1 LRLQAAYADSLG
13 RHDEAVK
20 LYGRAAEMALQRGL
34 NDIANDFED
43 AAARTAAF
51 LGDCQ
56 PARRAGHPAL
66 ALAICGEAARAEKL
80 AGEASK
86 LHPLGTLWNAVERP
100 IIRAAIALRRERA
113 AEAIEL
119 LQSAKPYERAFPEAV
134 YLRGLAYLRLEKRPE
149 AQAEFRKILD
159 HKGANWGV
167 IYALAGR
174 SRTKPPP
181 SAQNSQ
187 GQE

>member
-1 LRLQAAYADSLG
+1 M
-13 RHDEAVK
+13 V
-20 LYGRAAEMALQRGL
+20 LQRGL
-34 NDIANDFED
+34 KDIANDFED

-51 LGDCQ
+51 LGDCR

-66 ALAICGEAARAEKL
+66 ALAICGEAARAEEL
-80 AGEASK
+80 AGEVSK

-100 IIRAAIALRRERA
+100 MIRAAIALRREQA
-113 AEAIEL
+113 AEAIRL

-134 YLRGLAYLRLEKRPE
+134 YLRGLAYLRLGKGPE

-159 HKGANWGV
+159 HKGANWGL
-167 IYALAGR
+167 IYALAAR
-174 SRTKPPP
+174 SQTKPPG

-187 GQE
+187 AQE